1 MLGASLVFLT
11 PAGAIAMAASVLP
24 LAALALAA
32 RRERRAR
39 EALGLRPPP
48 PARRVARIAGLAAVP
63 ILLGLA
69 ATQPALRTTDH
80 ARVRTDAQAFFVM
93 DVTRSMGASGQPGGT
108 TRLERARRLAIRLR
122 DSIPEVPA
130 GIATLTDR
138 ALPSLFPT
146 PDPAQFRLTMERAI
160 GLDQPPPTI
169 TAVVAT
175 NIGAVGALGTQNFF
189 SPPPAGKHRVVVL
202 LTDGESRG
210 FDPGPVA
217 QALRHAPG
225 VHLVVVRVGSEGES
239 IWDGSTRESSY
250 HPDPN
255 AGAKLESLASA
266 TGTKVYDEGSTG
278 AAARAVEAA
287 VGSGPTVVLGTEAK
301 TRTLAPYLAL
311 LALVPLLLVLPRI
324 RLRGLGAAF
333 RLSAGTRLGARLRRP
348 ARRRP
353 MPAPSGGGQ

>member
-11 PAGAIAMAASVLP
+11 PAGAIAMMACVLP
-24 LAALALAA
+24 LAALAVAT
-32 RRERRAR
+32 RRERQAR
-39 EALGLRPPP
+39 ETLGLRPPP
-48 PARRVARIAGLAAVP
+48 PARRAARLVGLAAVP

-69 ATQPALRTTDH
+69 AMQPALRTTEH

-93 DVTRSMGASGQPGGT
+93 DVTRSMDASGRPGGT
-108 TRLERARRLAIRLR
+108 TRLERARRLAIQLR

-146 PDPAQFRLTMERAI
+146 ADAAQFRLTMERAV

-175 NIGAVGALGTQNFF
+175 NIGAVGAVGTQNFF
-189 SPPPAGKHRVVVL
+189 SAPPAGKHRVVVL

-255 AGAKLESLASA
+255 AGAKLESLATA
-266 TGTKVYDEGSTG
+266 TGTKVYDEASAG
-278 AAARAVEAA
+278 AAARAVETAA
-287 VGSGPTVVLGTEAK
+287 GSGPTVVAGTEAK

-324 RLRGLGAAF
+324 RLRGLGAAL
-333 RLSAGTRLGARLRRP
+333 RASGLSAGARVRRP
-348 ARRRP
+348 ARRRAV
-353 MPAPSGGGQ
+353 PASSGGGQ